1 MAEQSD
7 EFRTLEDIEIGD
19 SAVVIGFTAIAPARR
34 FLEMGFV
41 PGTTVRALRRAPLGD
56 PIEFAVMG
64 GRIAM
69 RATDASMIL
78 VAEAP

>member
-1 MAEQSD
+1 M
-7 EFRTLEDIEIGD
+7 
-19 SAVVIGFTAIAPARR
+19 
-34 FLEMGFV
+34 

-64 GRIAM
+64 GQIAL